1 MEKGKLYNL
10 RIIKSGDRIEI
21 YKINNYVVGPKK
33 KDNEVEIVNH
43 DLESSQTRNTKS
55 KDRERNLRDSR
66 NNIIRLIKSNPDM
79 KTFVTLTFAEEKDY
93 KTSKKCLNNCFN
105 KLRRDYP
112 GIKYLWVME
121 YGDLKGRLHFH
132 LLCNIKISIK
142 LADTKEI
149 KSLEHKELENN
160 FNKRY
165 WNYGYVFIRSLS
177 QEENT
182 NIALYVSVY
191 ITKSMDNK
199 ELEGY
204 RIYGY
209 SHKTLNKP
217 IEEKYYT
224 TNNIDDILSQYKE
237 YRIIY
242 TNSYPIGYTDYRGEH
257 EGNVSYF
264 DLIKEK

>member
-132 LLCNIKISIK
+132 LLCNISINIK
-142 LADTKEI
+142 LAATSER
-149 KSLEHKELENN
+149 KSADHKVLENN
-160 FNKRY
+160 FNKKY
-165 WNYGYVFIRSLS
+165 WNYGYIFIRRLD

-191 ITKSMDNK
+191 ITKSMQNN

-204 RIYGY
+204 RVYGY

-224 TNNIDDILSQYKE
+224 NNNVNDNITMNRKWKIKMYK
-237 YRIIY
+237 
-242 TNSYPIGYTDYRGEH
+242 NDH
-257 EGNVSYF
+257 
-264 DLIKEK
+264 

>member
-1 MEKGKLYNL
+1 METGKLYNL

-33 KDNEVEIVNH
+33 KVEYEVEQQKDCSIKG
-43 DLESSQTRNTKS
+43 NTKS

-66 NNIIRLIKSNPDM
+66 NNIIRLIKSNSDM
-79 KTFVTLTFAEEKDY
+79 KTFITLTFSEEKDY

-105 KLRRDYP
+105 KIRRDYP

-121 YGDLKGRLHFH
+121 YGELKGRLHFH
-132 LLCNIKISIK
+132 LLCNIPINIK
-142 LADTKEI
+142 LADTREK
-149 KSLEHKELENN
+149 KSLEHKELEQY
-160 FNKRY
+160 FNKKY
-165 WNYGYVFIRSLS
+165 WNYGYVFIRSLD
-177 QEENT
+177 QEDNT

-191 ITKSMDNK
+191 ITKSLENK
-199 ELEGY
+199 DLEGY
-204 RIYGY
+204 RVYGY

-217 IEEKYYT
+217 IEEKYYIN
-224 TNNIDDILSQYKE
+224 NNIDDILSQYKE

>member
-1 MEKGKLYNL
+1 MEKRKLYNL
-10 RIIKSGDRIEI
+10 KIIKSGDRIEI
-21 YKINNYVVGPKK
+21 YKINNYVIGPKK
-33 KDNEVEIVNH
+33 NQDEDIEY
-43 DLESSQTRNTKS
+43 ESKKS
-55 KDRERNLRDSR
+55 KGSTKEKDRNRNLRDSR
-66 NNIIRLIKSNPDM
+66 NNIIRLIKSNSDM
-79 KTFVTLTFAEEKDY
+79 KTFITLTFSDERDY
-93 KTSKKCLNNCFN
+93 KNSKKCLKSCFD
-105 KLRRDYP
+105 KLRKDYKDL
-112 GIKYLWVME
+112 KYLWVLE
-121 YGDLKGRLHFH
+121 YGDKNARLHFH
-132 LLCNIKISIK
+132 VLCNISINIK
-142 LADTKEI
+142 LASTSER
-149 KSLEHKELENN
+149 KSEEHKALENN

-177 QEENT
+177 QEDNT

-191 ITKSMDNK
+191 ITKSMENK